1 MASFEI
7 KDGVAIIPDT
17 VKEIGKE
24 AFSRCK
30 DLTSVV
36 IPNSVTSIGEGAFRY
51 CKGLTSVV
59 IGNGVTRIEENA
71 FNGCSGLTSVV
82 IPNSVTS
89 IGKDAFYNC
98 SGLTSVVIPNS
109 VTSIGKDAFSACR
122 GLTSVEI
129 PNSVTSIG
137 EYAFCD
143 CTGLTSV
150 TIPEGVTSI
159 GKEAFGGCSA
169 LTTVTLPKG
178 VKKMPNA
185 FRGCTGITTINIPAN
200 KTDYY
205 KKRLPKV
212 LHQFLPDNEEK
223 KKKLVGIQINGIEK
237 CLEAR
242 DENDDCISMFGR
254 FSCDDLVFQVDG
266 KEYNIEDFE
275 ESWEEFD
282 GIDEVDAAEFFEGED
297 ASTGILF
304 TNKSGSSFNIELD
317 EDEEFD
323 PQKAQVVCRDFIY
336 PNDTDESMFVAF
348 VYDGVLYSDYCIES
362 TKSYDEE
369 QIWPIS
375 DDDDDWC
382 DDEDDEDDD

>member
-1 MASFEI
+1 M
-7 KDGVAIIPDT
+7 P
-17 VKEIGKE
+17 
-24 AFSRCK
+24 
-30 DLTSVV
+30 
-36 IPNSVTSIGEGAFRY
+36 
-51 CKGLTSVV
+51 
-59 IGNGVTRIEENA
+59 
-71 FNGCSGLTSVV
+71 
-82 IPNSVTS
+82 
-89 IGKDAFYNC
+89 DAFLNC
-98 SGLTSVVIPNS
+98 T
-109 VTSIGKDAFSACR
+109 D
-122 GLTSVEI
+122 
-129 PNSVTSIG
+129 
-137 EYAFCD
+137 
-143 CTGLTSV
+143 
-150 TIPEGVTSI
+150 
-159 GKEAFGGCSA
+159 
-169 LTTVTLPKG
+169 
-178 VKKMPNA
+178 
-185 FRGCTGITTINIPAN
+185 ITTINIPAK

-212 LHQFLPDNEEK
+212 LHLFITDNEEK
-223 KKKLVGIQINGIEK
+223 KKKLVAIKINGIEK

-242 DENDDCISMFGR
+242 DENDDCISMFSR
-254 FSCDDLVFQVDG
+254 FSCDDLVFEVDG

-282 GIDEVDAAEFFEGED
+282 GIDEVDVAEFFEGED